1 MNWGELITL
10 EYGKPVKDKES
21 TDGKVP
27 VYGTNG
33 QIGTSHLPA
42 QCKHPSFI
50 LGRKGAYRGVHYSDC
65 PFSVIDTAFYA
76 EPLTDR
82 IDLKWAYYKFLTY
95 DINGMDMWL
104 TGFDVPSLA
113 TMYVYKPMHGY
124 NLMQAIARVN
134 RVFKDKEGGLI
145 VDYVGIASALKA
157 AMKEYT
163 KRDQS
168 RYGDMDIA
176 KVAYPKFQEKLQV
189 CKDLLHGFDFSGFI
203 GGSPLMMAKLVT
215 GGVNFVLDAKAPK
228 RKDLFLREAL
238 LLKQSHSLCSSMT
251 TEQERHEAA
260 YMEAVRST
268 VVKITYGGS
277 GGKTLSLKEI
287 NAQINELLK
296 ASIQSQGVI
305 SLFDSKKA
313 DENISLFD
321 PAVLDEISKM
331 KEKNIAVEILKKLMA
346 EQVSLYKRTNV
357 VQSQKF
363 SEKITQLMNSYY
375 NGLITNEE
383 VIKELLKTAQEITE
397 LYNNGKKLGLTQ
409 EELAFY
415 DALTKP
421 ENIKDFYQNNELI
434 DLTREL
440 TEMLRKNRTIDWQ
453 KKETAR
459 ASMRKMVKH
468 LLKKYKYPP
477 EDYDTAIST
486 VISQCEMWTDNM
498 TI

>member
-95 DINGMDMWL
+95 DINGMDSGSAIPS
-104 TGFDVPSLA
+104 TDRYQIYSIEVEVPPLE
-113 TMYVYKPMHGY
+113 K
-124 NLMQAIARVN
+124 QR
-134 RVFKDKEGGLI
+134 KI
-145 VDYVGIASALKA
+145 VAVLDCIDRKININ
-157 AMKEYT
+157 
-163 KRDQS
+163 Q
-168 RYGDMDIA
+168 
-176 KVAYPKFQEKLQV
+176 KLQV

-375 NGLITNEE
+375 NTSCLFDISCFR
-383 VIKELLKTAQEITE
+383 VKKTSSRS
-397 LYNNGKKLGLTQ
+397 KL
-409 EELAFY
+409 
-415 DALTKP
+415 
-421 ENIKDFYQNNELI
+421 
-434 DLTREL
+434 
-440 TEMLRKNRTIDWQ
+440 
-453 KKETAR
+453 
-459 ASMRKMVKH
+459 
-468 LLKKYKYPP
+468 
-477 EDYDTAIST
+477 
-486 VISQCEMWTDNM
+486 
-498 TI
+498 